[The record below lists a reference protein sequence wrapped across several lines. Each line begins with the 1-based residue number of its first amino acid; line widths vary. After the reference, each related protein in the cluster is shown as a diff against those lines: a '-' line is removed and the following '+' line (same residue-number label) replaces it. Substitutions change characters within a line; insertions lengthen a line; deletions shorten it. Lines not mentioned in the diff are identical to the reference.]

1 RHTNAYF
8 SGLGRAKRIVL
19 YDTLL
24 ESHEQDEI
32 MAVLAHEIGHLRK
45 GHIKKQLAIMGI
57 ATFILFF
64 LASRM
69 ILWDAMYS
77 GFGFTAAPAY
87 VGLFL
92 LAIIWEPIGFFLSP
106 LAMALSRKF
115 EREADR
121 YAYRILKTATPF
133 VAALRRMAADNL
145 SNLRP
150 HPMYVR
156 FNYSHPPL
164 LARIR
169 ELEEMK

>member
-1 RHTNAYF
+1 
-8 SGLGRAKRIVL
+8 
-19 YDTLL
+19 
-24 ESHEQDEI
+24 
-32 MAVLAHEIGHLRK
+32 
-45 GHIKKQLAIMGI
+45 
-57 ATFILFF
+57 
-64 LASRM
+64 
-69 ILWDAMYS
+69 
-77 GFGFTAAPAY
+77 
-87 VGLFL
+87 
-92 LAIIWEPIGFFLSP
+92 
-106 LAMALSRKF
+106 F